1 MKPLT
6 SEEIKRIV
14 GSVDDRTAADILATG
29 AREDELLEA
38 VTWVHADD
46 AMMDELRPLPS
57 GRVGTLVEILKP
69 ARAADEE

>member
-6 SEEIKRIV
+6 AEEIRRIV
-14 GSVDDRTAADILATG
+14 GSVGDKTAADILATDPRQG
-29 AREDELLEA
+29 ELLEA
-38 VTWVHADD
+38 VAWVHADD

-69 ARAADEE
+69 VRAPED